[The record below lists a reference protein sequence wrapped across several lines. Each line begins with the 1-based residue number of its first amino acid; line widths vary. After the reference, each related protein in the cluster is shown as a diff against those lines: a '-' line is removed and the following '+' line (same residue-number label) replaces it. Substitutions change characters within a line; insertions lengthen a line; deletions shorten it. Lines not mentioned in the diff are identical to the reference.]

1 MKALALFTA
10 LMFAGPAFAVPP
22 VPPAPATSALVRE
35 FIRATESND
44 LAAYERLFA
53 ADATITNEAGA
64 SNDRAQWLKRASAEF
79 VPYRRTR
86 FLNVFTGSAFQS
98 GKRRARVVFVQEL
111 HLSRP
116 TAAEH
121 FPVYRTEII
130 TVEGG
135 KIIHLQT
142 SGYLSHRLT
151 DGGEWT
157 FY

>member
-1 MKALALFTA
+1 MKTLALFVA
-10 LMFAGPAFAVPP
+10 LMLAGPAF
-22 VPPAPATSALVRE
+22 
-35 FIRATESND
+35 
-44 LAAYERLFA
+44 

-64 SNDRAQWLKRASAEF
+64 STDRAQWLKSAPAEF

-86 FLNVFTGSAFQS
+86 FLNVFTGGAFHS
-98 GKRRARVVFVQEL
+98 GKLGARVVLVEEL

-116 TAAEH
+116 TAVEQ

-135 KIIHLQT
+135 KIVHLQT

>member
-1 MKALALFTA
+1 M
-10 LMFAGPAFAVPP
+10 
-22 VPPAPATSALVRE
+22 RE

-44 LAAYERLFA
+44 LAGYERLFA
-53 ADATITNEAGA
+53 ADATITNEAGV
-64 SNDRAQWLKRASAEF
+64 STDRAQWLKSASAEF
-79 VPYRRTR
+79 VPQRRTR
-86 FLNVFTGSAFQS
+86 FLNVFTGGTFKS
-98 GKRRARVVFVQEL
+98 GKRGARVVFVQEI

-116 TAAEH
+116 TAAEQ

-135 KIIHLQT
+135 MIVDLQT
-142 SGYLSHRLT
+142 SGYLSHRLA